1 MFSPL
6 RRGGLYS
13 SIPALTFRTTREIA
27 MSRLLLSV
35 TNYRDDRSR
44 RIDFVAKEQEKEKN
58 GNI

>member
-1 MFSPL
+1 MLAFGGEAGFILLFSA
-6 RRGGLYS
+6 
-13 SIPALTFRTTREIA
+13 PAFRTTREIA

>member
-1 MFSPL
+1 MLAFGERRALFFSSLPP
-6 RRGGLYS
+6 G
-13 SIPALTFRTTREIA
+13 FRTTREIA